1 MQAQLAAIERLL
13 ACRQAQTNDLPPDEL
28 RVRAQFNACR
38 TAHAGLWV
46 KDVFLRQP
54 FQRRV
59 GCPKKLLLA
68 RRSAIAP
75 IELRSGWRRQQ
86 RVSLIAYVDLQMQL
100 VATDHTAR
108 RVDDI
113 GMTDVSFG
121 IERALYEQRA
131 VMPAVDDEC
140 SRGASCEC
148 QLQLRTPSLRRR
160 FFACCLHTVRCCRT
174 RSSVSCGIS
183 PPATT
188 RP

>member
-13 ACRQAQTNDLPPDEL
+13 ACRQAQANDLPPDEL
-28 RVRAQFNACR
+28 RVRAQLNARR

-59 GCPKKLLLA
+59 GCSKNLLLA

-75 IELRSGWRRQQ
+75 IELRSGRRRQQ
-86 RVSLIAYVDLQMQL
+86 RVSSIAYVDLQMQL
-100 VATDHTAR
+100 VATDDPAR
-108 RVDDI
+108 GMDDI
-113 GMTDVSFG
+113 GMADISFG
-121 IERALYEQRA
+121 IEGSLYEQRA

-148 QLQLRTPSLRRR
+148 
-160 FFACCLHTVRCCRT
+160 
-174 RSSVSCGIS
+174 
-183 PPATT
+183 
-188 RP
+188 